1 MSAAQPALPVTHIP
15 RSPAVRCSLFFAAL
29 LCVVPF
35 LQPFHTAPLTSFYT
49 EALAIGLGLG
59 VLTVLLDRG
68 AWENTEVP
76 WITLLPFG
84 LALLLL
90 VHGVLG
96 WSPYFGQALMGALY
110 LAWAGVLI
118 IAVRALARICGVETV
133 CAVIAAGLAA
143 GAVLGAVIGVIQ
155 HFNLATP
162 LQAYIARPHG
172 SAIFGNMGQPNHYAA
187 YTTLGL
193 FSLVYLY
200 GRQRIALVVAIAFA
214 LPLLFV
220 LGLSG
225 SRSVWPYLLAAFAL
239 SAWLRVAPGRD
250 GEGRRL
256 FLVCGAL
263 IIVHF
268 TLQWLIGAGWFRPSD
283 RESVTAVERLF
294 SGAASVTDR
303 IGLWRAAWAIALEN
317 PLLGIGWGA
326 FAARYH
332 EFAAVH
338 AAPAGLYNNA
348 HNIVLHFFAE
358 TGLVG
363 VALLLAPLAAAA
375 VALLRAHRDAHL
387 WWLSATLAVV
397 AIHSLLEYPLWY
409 GYFLGIAAVLLGLVP
424 AAGFV
429 PRLARLGRMFAAG
442 VIGIGAFNTVFL
454 WLDYRELEGIYRVT
468 VQQDRKV
475 DLADTVLRLHANTL
489 LTPYVELAAAYP
501 LAVDEQNLA
510 WRLQLVERVIRFN
523 PLPVLVYRQALLLAL
538 ANRVTEAQSRLARA
552 LRVYPA
558 VPSGF
563 DRELARLARH
573 YPERFG
579 PLLEF
584 RSRRAPG
591 RP

>member
-1 MSAAQPALPVTHIP
+1 M
-15 RSPAVRCSLFFAAL
+15 
-29 LCVVPF
+29 
-35 LQPFHTAPLTSFYT
+35 
-49 EALAIGLGLG
+49 
-59 VLTVLLDRG
+59 
-68 AWENTEVP
+68 
-76 WITLLPFG
+76 
-84 LALLLL
+84 
-90 VHGVLG
+90 
-96 WSPYFGQALMGALY
+96 
-110 LAWAGVLI
+110 
-118 IAVRALARICGVETV
+118 
-133 CAVIAAGLAA
+133 
-143 GAVLGAVIGVIQ
+143 
-155 HFNLATP
+155 
-162 LQAYIARPHG
+162 
-172 SAIFGNMGQPNHYAA
+172 
-187 YTTLGL
+187 
-193 FSLVYLY
+193 
-200 GRQRIALVVAIAFA
+200 
-214 LPLLFV
+214 
-220 LGLSG
+220 
-225 SRSVWPYLLAAFAL
+225 
-239 SAWLRVAPGRD
+239 
-250 GEGRRL
+250 
-256 FLVCGAL
+256 
-263 IIVHF
+263 
-268 TLQWLIGAGWFRPSD
+268 
-283 RESVTAVERLF
+283 
-294 SGAASVTDR
+294 
-303 IGLWRAAWAIALEN
+303 
-317 PLLGIGWGA
+317 
-326 FAARYH
+326 
-332 EFAAVH
+332 
-338 AAPAGLYNNA
+338 
-348 HNIVLHFFAE
+348 
-358 TGLVG
+358 
-363 VALLLAPLAAAA
+363 LLAPLAAAA

>member
-1 MSAAQPALPVTHIP
+1 MTHIP
-15 RSPAVRCSLFFAAL
+15 LSPAVRCSLLFAAL
-29 LCVVPF
+29 LCVLPF

-59 VLTVLLDRG
+59 VLAVLLDRG
-68 AWENTEVP
+68 AREAAEVP

-90 VHGVLG
+90 IHGVLG

-118 IAVRALARICGVETV
+118 IAVRVLLRICGAETV
-133 CAVIAAGLAA
+133 CAVVAAGLAA

-162 LQAYIARPHG
+162 LQDYITQPHS

-193 FSLVYLY
+193 FSLAYLHD
-200 GRQRIALVVAIAFA
+200 RQRIALVVAIACA
-214 LPLLFV
+214 IPLLFV

-225 SRSVWPYLLAAFAL
+225 SRSVWLYLLAAFAL
-239 SAWLRVAPGRD
+239 SAWLRAAPGRN

-256 FLVCGAL
+256 FLACGAL

-268 TLQWLIGAGWFRPSD
+268 ALQWLVSAGWFRPSD

-317 PLLGIGWGA
+317 PLLGTGWGA
-326 FAARYH
+326 FAARYY
-332 EFAAVH
+332 EFSALN
-338 AAPAGLYNNA
+338 AAPAGLYNNV

-363 VALLLAPLAAAA
+363 VALLLLPPAIAA
-375 VALLRAHRDAHL
+375 VSLVRANRDAHL
-387 WWLSATLAVV
+387 WWLSATLAVI

-409 GYFLGIAAVLLGLVP
+409 GYFLGIAALLLGLTP
-424 AAGFV
+424 TAGFV
-429 PRLARLGRMFAAG
+429 PRLARLGHLFAAA

-468 VQQDRKV
+468 VKQDRKT
-475 DLADTVLRLHANTL
+475 DLANTVVRLHANTL

-510 WRLQLVERVIRFN
+510 WRLQLVERVVRFN

-538 ANRVTEAQSRLARA
+538 ADRGAEARSRLAQA

-558 VPSGF
+558 VPAGF
-563 DRELARLARH
+563 DRELARLAQH